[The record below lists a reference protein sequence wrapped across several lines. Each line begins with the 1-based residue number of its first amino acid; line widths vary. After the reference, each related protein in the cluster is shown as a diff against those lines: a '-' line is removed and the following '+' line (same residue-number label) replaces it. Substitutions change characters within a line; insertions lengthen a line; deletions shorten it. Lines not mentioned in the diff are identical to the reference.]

1 MFYLCE
7 DSISLDTLTTS
18 SAVEASLFL
27 FNHPNA
33 WFLKYS
39 DDGAVSFGS
48 LVEDL

>member
-18 SAVEASLFL
+18 SVLEARLFL

-33 WFLKYS
+33 WFLKYA
-39 DDGAVSFGS
+39 DGEVSFGS

>member
-7 DSISLDTLTTS
+7 DSITLDSLTTS
-18 SAVEASLFL
+18 SVVEARLFM
-27 FNHPNA
+27 FKHPNA

-39 DDGAVSFGS
+39 DDGVVSFSS